1 MGVNRQGEVVRVQ
14 LSAGQRSDISQADAL
29 ISGLS
34 FDVLIADKGYDSDKF
49 IEKVKR
55 DQGAEVVIRP
65 RKNRREPREV
75 DLEKYRER
83 NVVERFFNRV
93 KHFRRVATRY
103 DKTARNY
110 LAFWHLA
117 CMHLLLR

>member
-14 LSAGQRSDISQADAL
+14 LSAGQRSDISQADVWGF
-29 ISGLS
+29 GLS

-49 IEKVKR
+49 IENVKR
-55 DQGAEVVIRP
+55 DQGAEIVIQP

-83 NVVERFFNRV
+83 NAVDRLFNRV
-93 KHFRRVATRY
+93 KPFRPGATRY
-103 DKTARNY
+103 DKTAQNY

-117 CMHLLLR
+117 CVHLLLR